1 MQGNSRFHNYSSLI
15 WPFKSVKCGKEQKK
29 LQKIKYFRDKKSF
42 SDEIK
47 RI

>member
-29 LQKIKYFRDKKSF
+29 LQKKIISGT
-42 SDEIK
+42 K
-47 RI
+47 RAFQMK